1 MSETILFI
9 VGPTASGKSTVAYE
23 LALRLKAEIISCDS
37 MQIYKGMDIGTS
49 KPPQDMLDDVPH
61 HLIDIIRPDEE
72 FNVARYKKLADKTV
86 DEVLDRNKL
95 PIFAGGS
102 GLYVSVVLYGIFDE
116 AERNDYIRER
126 LAKEAAGKGEKYLHN
141 KLKRID
147 SEAAELIKPGDSR
160 RIIRALE
167 VYYKTGMTISEAKKK
182 RAGMINKYE
191 VVLYGLRP
199 DRSYL
204 YERINN
210 RVDRMFQEGLVAE
223 VKGLMQKYNLS
234 KTASQALGYKQII
247 AHLKGQYDL
256 AEARRLIKRDTRR
269 YAKRQLSWFNKDKRI
284 KWIELKRKD
293 SPGDIAERIYKDAA
307 GNI

>member
-1 MSETILFI
+1 MSKTILFI
-9 VGPTASGKSTVAYE
+9 VGPTASGKSAAAYE

-37 MQIYKGMDIGTS
+37 MQIYKDMDIGTS
-49 KPPQDMLDDVPH
+49 KPPRDMLDGVPH
-61 HLIDIIRPDEE
+61 HLIDIISPDEE

-95 PIFAGGS
+95 PIFTGGS
-102 GLYVSVVLYGIFDE
+102 GLYVSIVLYGIFDE
-116 AERNDYIRER
+116 AEGNNNIRDR
-126 LAKEAAGKGEKYLHN
+126 LTREAAGRDENYLYD
-141 KLKRID
+141 KLKELD
-147 SEAAELIKPGDSR
+147 HQAAELIKPQDSR
-160 RIIRALE
+160 RVIRALE

-182 RAGMINKYE
+182 RAGIINKYG
-191 VVLYGLRP
+191 VLLYGLKP

-210 RVDRMFQEGLVAE
+210 RVDKMFQDGLVAE
-223 VKGLMQKYNLS
+223 VKGLMEKYNLS

-247 AHLKGQYDL
+247 AHLKGQYSL

-269 YAKRQLSWFNKDKRI
+269 YAKRQLTWFNKDKGI
-284 KWIELKRKD
+284 KWLELKRKD
-293 SPGDIAERIYKDAA
+293 SPGDIADRIYKDAA